1 MVFNGTETVSR
12 DVTTEV
18 ISAGAQHY
26 KVGNLDLMFIGSQF
40 VYFHRGYNNI
50 AINISDF
57 TTTFAPLTTESPREL
72 HLRFIA

>member
-1 MVFNGTETVSR
+1 MIFNGTEKVSR
-12 DVTTEV
+12 GETMDM

-26 KVGNLDLMFIGSQF
+26 QVGNLDLMFIGSQF

-57 TTTFAPLTTESPREL
+57 TTTIAPLTTESPCK
-72 HLRFIA
+72 